1 MRFVSAVLSGGPA
14 IAATFCLFALLLCLP
29 ARAQN
34 LSLTL
39 AGDPPRA
46 GTITTARAD
55 SVSFTVASGHQISF
69 ARGSGRD
76 YRLEAGGGFSWT
88 QVQELPQ
95 DVETVVLTPVLL
107 EDGSIEVA
115 VSVSR
120 KADSRQQS
128 FSSTLIAQ
136 PGEWLQLFGP
146 APQQARRSKV
156 YGTQALSGNS
166 LFLLVEPR

>member
-1 MRFVSAVLSGGPA
+1 MRLVFPVLSGGPA
-14 IAATFCLFALLLCLP
+14 TAATLCLFALLLCLP

-39 AGDPPRA
+39 AGNPPSS
-46 GTITTARAD
+46 GTISTAGAE
-55 SVSFTVASGHQISF
+55 SLSFTVASGHRVSF

-76 YRLEAGGGFSWT
+76 YRLEAGGGFFWT

-95 DVETVVLTPVLL
+95 DADAVTLTPVLR

-120 KADSRQQS
+120 KADTRQQG
-128 FSSTLIAQ
+128 FSSTLVAQ

-146 APQQARRSKV
+146 APQHSRGSKV
-156 YGTQALSGNS
+156 YGTQTLSEDALY
-166 LFLLVEPR
+166 LLVEPR